1 MSERKRRKSGK
12 NRYYPPVPFIVYD
25 LDEYELSKSAK
36 DEIFSRRVRPIT
48 NRSNSEY
55 KNNKF
60 ALTGGHDNF
69 LDTEH
74 TYHMNSLGYR
84 SDEFSTGVDFVYA
97 GCSYSFGEGS
107 AEKDIWGSKVAE
119 HFGYSYS
126 NLSRPGA
133 SVQWIVK
140 NLFNYFREYGHPKVL
155 ACLFP
160 DFCRIA
166 VPVNPHISTVKGEDS
181 EESWT
186 AVRDIHLG
194 GYVELA
200 DRPKYSKKP
209 HALEDVLPVE
219 LPMELSI
226 EYISMLA
233 RYCETNN
240 IKFYWA
246 TWDISASIFMRDAA
260 KEYGYPEYLDLKNE
274 EWHDFSSDD
283 YRQYFHKDASIE
295 TIINECYAEK
305 CVPTDCHQEERINHG
320 KYFYIG
326 SDVEYV
332 GGPSA
337 HFGVHRHTH
346 TAESFIEALN
356 GLC

>member
-1 MSERKRRKSGK
+1 MGDFNPEYGM
-12 NRYYPPVPFIVYD
+12 NRYYPVVPFIVQD
-25 LDEYELSKSAK
+25 LDEYELSPSAR
-36 DEIFSRRVRPIT
+36 DEIFSRGVRPVT
-48 NRSNSEY
+48 NRDASTYEINS
-55 KNNKF
+55 F

-69 LDTEH
+69 LDTENE
-74 TYHMNSLGYR
+74 YHLNSLKYR
-84 SDEFSTGVDFVYA
+84 STEFSSEVDFVYA

-107 AEKDIWGSKVAE
+107 AEEDIWGSKVAN

-160 DFCRIA
+160 DFCRISI
-166 VPVNPHISTVKGEDS
+166 PVNPRISRVKGNNADD
-181 EESWT
+181 SWT
-186 AVRDIHLG
+186 TMHDSHLG
-194 GYVELA
+194 AYVELS

-219 LPMELSI
+219 LPMSLSV
-226 EYISMLA
+226 EYISMLS

-246 TWDISASIFMRDAA
+246 TWDLSASIFMKEAA
-260 KEYGYPEYLDLKNE
+260 DQYGYPEYLDLKNE
-274 EWHDFSSDD
+274 QWHDRPEDD
-283 YRQYFHKDASIE
+283 FYQYFHKDASKE
-295 TIINECYAEK
+295 DVINNCYSGECKY
-305 CVPTDCHQEERINHG
+305 TDCHVDLKNKHG
-320 KYFYIG
+320 RYFYIG
-326 SDVEYV
+326 SDVDWV

-337 HFGVHRHTH
+337 HWGAHRHAH
-346 TAESFIEALN
+346 AADAFIEVLTPV
-356 GLC
+356 